1 MTPLLD
7 VRDLSVTFTTRAGV
21 ARAAD
26 GVSCTVAA
34 GETLALVGESG
45 CGKTVTAL
53 SLLRLLPAAAHVDPA
68 SRILFD
74 GADVLTLAAEPL
86 RALRGGG
93 IGVVFQEPAANL
105 NPVLSVGAHLVET
118 VRAHRSLTRSA
129 ARSRAR
135 DLLAMVG
142 LPDPDRH
149 LRQYPHE
156 LSGGMQQ
163 RVLLALALAGEPK
176 LLVADEPTTALD
188 VTTQAEILELLD
200 TLRRQLGMAMLL
212 ITHNLAIAATIAD
225 RVAVMYGG
233 RIVET
238 APARDLFAAPAHPYT
253 EGLLRAAPRLDGPDR
268 PTPAIPGG
276 VPPATAWPSGCRF
289 RPRCAR
295 AFDRCTDEPALLPAG
310 PGREARCWLVAEA
323 QETPGRPAAP

>member
-1 MTPLLD
+1 MTPLLE
-7 VRDLSVTFTTRAGV
+7 VRHLSVTFTTRAGV
-21 ARAAD
+21 ARAVD
-26 GVSCTVAA
+26 DVSFTVAP
-34 GETLALVGESG
+34 GETVALVGESG

-53 SLLRLLPAAAHVDPA
+53 ALLRLLPEPPARVDPA

-74 GADVLTLAAEPL
+74 GADVLALEPGPL

-93 IGVVFQEPAANL
+93 IGMVFQDPAANL
-105 NPVLSVGAHLVET
+105 NPVLSIGAHLIET
-118 VRAHRSLTRSA
+118 VRAHRPLDRRA
-129 ARSRAR
+129 ARARAR

-142 LPDPDRH
+142 LPDPDRL
-149 LRQYPHE
+149 LRRYPHE

-163 RVLLALALAGEPK
+163 RALLALALAGEPR

-200 TLRRQLGMAMLL
+200 TLRRQLDMAMLL
-212 ITHNLAIAATIAD
+212 ITHNLAIAANVAD

-238 APARDLFAAPAHPYT
+238 APAAGLFTAPTHPYT

-268 PTPAIPGG
+268 PTPAIPGS
-276 VPPATAWPSGCRF
+276 VPPATAWPAGCRF

-295 AFDRCTDEPALLPAG
+295 AFDRCAAEPPLVRTGAA
-310 PGREARCWLVAEA
+310 REARCWLVAGPA
-323 QETPGRPAAP
+323 GTP

>member
-1 MTPLLD
+1 MTPLLE
-7 VRDLSVTFTTRAGV
+7 VRHLSVTFTTRAGIARAVDDVSFTV
-21 ARAAD
+21 AR
-26 GVSCTVAA
+26 
-34 GETLALVGESG
+34 GETVALVGESG

-53 SLLRLLPAAAHVDPA
+53 ALLRLLPGPSARVDPA

-74 GADVLTLAAEPL
+74 GADVLALEPGPL

-93 IGVVFQEPAANL
+93 IGMVFQDPAANL
-105 NPVLSVGAHLVET
+105 NPVLSIGAHLVET
-118 VRAHRSLTRSA
+118 VRAHRPLDRTA
-129 ARSRAR
+129 ARARAR

-142 LPDPDRH
+142 LPDPDRL
-149 LRQYPHE
+149 LRRYPHE

-163 RVLLALALAGEPK
+163 RALLALALAGEPR

-200 TLRRQLGMAMLL
+200 TLRRRLDMALLL
-212 ITHNLAIAATIAD
+212 ITHNLAIAANVAD

-238 APARDLFAAPAHPYT
+238 APAASLLTAPAHPYT

-268 PTPAIPGG
+268 PTPAIPGS
-276 VPPATAWPSGCRF
+276 VPPATAWPAGCRF

-295 AFDRCTDEPALLPAG
+295 AFDRCAAEPPLVQTGAA
-310 PGREARCWLVAEA
+310 REARCWLVAGPA
-323 QETPGRPAAP
+323 ETP

>member
-26 GVSCTVAA
+26 GVSFAVAA

-53 SLLRLLPAAAHVDPA
+53 SLLRLLPAAARVDPA
-68 SRILFD
+68 SRIQFD
-74 GADVLTLAAEPL
+74 GADVLALAPEPL

-93 IGVVFQEPAANL
+93 IGMVFQEPAANL
-105 NPVLSVGAHLVET
+105 NPVLSVAAHLVET
-118 VRAHRSLTRSA
+118 IRAHRPLTRAA
-129 ARSRAR
+129 ARARAR
-135 DLLAMVG
+135 ELLAMVG

-238 APARDLFAAPAHPYT
+238 APAAALFTSPAHPYT

-268 PTPAIPGG
+268 PTPAIPGS
-276 VPPATAWPSGCRF
+276 VPPATAWPAGCRF
-289 RPRCAR
+289 RPRCAH

-310 PGREARCWLVAEA
+310 ADRGARCWLVA
-323 QETPGRPAAP
+323 QTPQPPMRAGTP